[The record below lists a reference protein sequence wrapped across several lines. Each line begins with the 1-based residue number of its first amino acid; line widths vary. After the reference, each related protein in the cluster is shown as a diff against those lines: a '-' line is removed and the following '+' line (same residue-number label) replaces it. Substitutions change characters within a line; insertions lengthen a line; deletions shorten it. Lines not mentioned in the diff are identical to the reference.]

1 MPDVYV
7 APQAKL
13 PIRVDNLTLNP
24 IGLNFETR
32 DDTEEVVLL
41 LRRHVITNIPWI
53 IIAIIMLFA
62 PLVLSFFPLLSFLP
76 LRFQFMATIIW
87 YLLTTAFIFENFLSW
102 YFNVYLVTNERII
115 DYDFFNLLYK
125 NTSDAE
131 LNKIQDINVQMGGL
145 SQTLFNYGTVLIET
159 AGEIPNL
166 EFDLVPNPAYVV
178 KVIRELEDQIP
189 PGGNL

>member
-62 PLVLSFFPLLSFLP
+62 PLVLSLFSV
-76 LRFQFMATIIW
+76 
-87 YLLTTAFIFENFLSW
+87 YGN
-102 YFNVYLVTNERII
+102 NYLV
-115 DYDFFNLLYK
+115 F
-125 NTSDAE
+125 
-131 LNKIQDINVQMGGL
+131 INHR
-145 SQTLFNYGTVLIET
+145 FY
-159 AGEIPNL
+159 
-166 EFDLVPNPAYVV
+166 F
-178 KVIRELEDQIP
+178 
-189 PGGNL
+189 

>member
-32 DDTEEVVLL
+32 DDTEEVILL

-53 IIAIIMLFA
+53 IIVIIMLFA

>member
-1 MPDVYV
+1 
-7 APQAKL
+7 
-13 PIRVDNLTLNP
+13 
-24 IGLNFETR
+24 
-32 DDTEEVVLL
+32 
-41 LRRHVITNIPWI
+41 
-53 IIAIIMLFA
+53 
-62 PLVLSFFPLLSFLP
+62 
-76 LRFQFMATIIW
+76 MATIIW